1 MVSIIL
7 IRAVIGA
14 ISTSRDVALDSIF
27 NIGAIYSVAVFKL
40 RLKTSSSLR
49 LSLLSLLSNTLPG
62 PSASDV
68 TTLRRYT
75 NLLLLLCCLLVYI
88 VCFPTPFFFNFPYSP
103 PPLLDLLRI
112 DPFRFQ
118 AGCSKMRLNL
128 ALAFCSCCCTF
139 LVIGER
145 VLLLC

>member
-7 IRAVIGA
+7 IRAIIGA

-88 VCFPTPFFFNFPYSP
+88 VCFPTPFFLQFS
-103 PPLLDLLRI
+103 LLTSSL
-112 DPFRFQ
+112 
-118 AGCSKMRLNL
+118 
-128 ALAFCSCCCTF
+128 T
-139 LVIGER
+139 
-145 VLLLC
+145 